1 VIMVLIAACV
11 IGFVMAG
18 VLLPLIQMQDLIGR

>member
-1 VIMVLIAACV
+1 MVLIAASI

-18 VLLPLIQMQDLIGR
+18 VILPLIQMQDLIGR